1 MVANFDTDQS
11 VVSLRQYVES
21 LINESNRRSD
31 AQFLA
36 AKEAVST
43 ALAAQEKAINAALV
57 SADKLTSAAFVAA
70 KEALAEAQV
79 QLNAYKAQ
87 SNEWRGTLNDLVS
100 KIMMR
105 PEILAMFGATDKA
118 LADLRLYLEGKINS
132 NEKRIAAM
140 ENLGQRAIGATEAS
154 ETSSQ
159 RIKWTFEKV
168 LSILAILV
176 AFGTLLWKIKQ

>member
-1 MVANFDTDQS
+1 MVLENEQH
-11 VVSLRQYVES
+11 VSLRQYVES
-21 LINESNRRSD
+21 LIAESGKRSD

-79 QLNAYKAQ
+79 QLNAYKEQ
-87 SNEWRGTLNDLVS
+87 SNEWRATLNDLIA

-105 PEILAMFGATDKA
+105 PEIVAMFGATDKA
-118 LADLRLYLEGKINS
+118 IADLRMYLLGKIES
-132 NEKRIAAM
+132 IETRVAAIEKLNQRMAGAA
-140 ENLGQRAIGATEAS
+140 
-154 ETSSQ
+154 ETSVTDSA
-159 RIKWTFEKV
+159 RSRWTFEKI
-168 LSILAILV
+168 LSILALLV
-176 AFGTLLWKIKQ
+176 SFGVLIWHTTK